1 MTEKEK
7 MLTGQLYD
15 PSDPELDQLRLKARK
30 LARRYNMTDEDE
42 REKRYKILKELLP
55 NTLEM
60 PDLQAPVYFDYGCNT
75 YFGKYSGVNFHFT
88 CLDVCPVHIGDNV
101 MIGPN
106 VTIATPMHPMLP
118 EERNCRLREDGSIY
132 NLEYAKPVTNENDC
146 WLAANIVVCG
156 GVTIGEGSV
165 IGAGSVVTKSIP
177 PHSLAVGNPCRVVR
191 EITEEDRM
199 EQR

>member
-42 REKRYKILKELLP
+42 REKRYKILKE
-55 NTLEM
+55 

-75 YFGKYSGVNFHFT
+75 YFGKYSGANFHFT

-132 NLEYAKPVTNENDC
+132 
-146 WLAANIVVCG
+146 IVVCG
-156 GVTIGEGSV
+156 VVTIGEGSV